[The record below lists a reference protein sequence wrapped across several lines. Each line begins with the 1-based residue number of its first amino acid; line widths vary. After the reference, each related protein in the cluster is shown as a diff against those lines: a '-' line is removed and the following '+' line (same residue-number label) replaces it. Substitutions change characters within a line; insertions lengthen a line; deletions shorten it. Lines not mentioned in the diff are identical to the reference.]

1 MNYPPLLQ
9 GKTPAEYR
17 TFFEATYCRGPVRTF
32 DEIEVRFRKKD
43 FNHCFFESV
52 NAKDDTFSSLRAERL
67 LWIKTTLQDPDSE
80 KYVGWDRDKKRYD
93 KSRRVTLVKDNYVVV
108 IVLTGKKKA
117 NFITAYVAD
126 SKETL
131 RKIRSSPKWA

>member
-1 MNYPPLLQ
+1 LDYPPLLQ

-17 TFFEATYCRGPVRTF
+17 TFFEATYCRGPIVTF
-32 DEIEVRFRKKD
+32 DKIEVRFRKKD

-80 KYVGWDRDKKRYD
+80 KYIGWDRHKKKYD
-93 KSRRVTLVKDNYVVV
+93 KSRRVTLVKNNYVVV
-108 IVLTGKKKA
+108 IVLTGEKKA
-117 NFITAYVAD
+117 DFITAYVAD
-126 SKETL
+126 SEETL
-131 RKIRSSPKWA
+131 RKIRSSPEWA